1 MPRVQTADPRVPLGE
16 QHILQVRP
24 VFQAIGETTR
34 SPKSVGCYAQPLLHR
49 DGAHANVLVYE
60 PRGRFALSQPRRA
73 IEAVLGPAHLSSL
86 AVYMIVSMIADAMAQ
101 LHDLLEPGDAGML
114 ENTADDKKV
123 HLPVR
128 RGDPA
133 GGAYCVLFGCF
144 VQISFLVIPLR
155 LFPGRIVCAHLAVQS
170 DRN

>member
-1 MPRVQTADPRVPLGE
+1 TGRVNEGLRLLLGGRNRLQFAWLRRARVRLDGMPRVQTADPRVPLGE

-49 DGAHANVLVYE
+49 DGAHANVLVDE
-60 PRGRFALSQPRRA
+60 PRGRFALSQPRRG

-86 AVYMIVSMIADAMAQ
+86 DVYMIVSMIADAMAQ

-123 HLPVR
+123 HL
-128 RGDPA
+128 
-133 GGAYCVLFGCF
+133 
-144 VQISFLVIPLR
+144 
-155 LFPGRIVCAHLAVQS
+155 
-170 DRN
+170 